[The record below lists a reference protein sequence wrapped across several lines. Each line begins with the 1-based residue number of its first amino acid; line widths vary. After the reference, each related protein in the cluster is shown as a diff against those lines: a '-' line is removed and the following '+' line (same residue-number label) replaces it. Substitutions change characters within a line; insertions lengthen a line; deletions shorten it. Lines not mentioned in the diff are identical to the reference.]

1 MAARAHRDGDLP
13 IFARSNDRAPVV
25 FEERMANDGL
35 GSAKFVGNVDK
46 YVTMFQV
53 SFRCFKA

>member
-46 YVTMFQV
+46 YVTM
-53 SFRCFKA
+53 CII